1 MSPLSTPK
9 TQRLPVFAHKQADLA
24 RHHKICSP
32 LPPPAPVLADPEVA
46 DFSPCL
52 PCTRSTCRL
61 YIAVDGVIGFLSS
74 NGLAPYPKQKVKGTL
89 ATIEQAKGFLAEGK

>member
-1 MSPLSTPK
+1 MLAG
-9 TQRLPVFAHKQADLA
+9 FA
-24 RHHKICSP
+24 P
-32 LPPPAPVLADPEVA
+32 ADPEVA
-46 DFSPCL
+46 CFVPANPLYCS
-52 PCTRSTCRL
+52 CRL